1 VGIDWIRKGGPTLLA
16 AFDQVAAK
24 FPNASLT
31 IAGCAPPVSHPRAR
45 TAGLIPRSDVAALL
59 AELSIFC
66 LPSAVEPSAVAAVE
80 AMAFRL
86 PVVATSVGGFP
97 GMVND
102 GETGLL
108 VPPGDPGAMAAA
120 LCALLAHPERA
131 CAMGQAG
138 YQRSRDLF
146 TWEAVGA
153 RLQSEIALLQ
163 PD

>member
-1 VGIDWIRKGGPTLLA
+1 MAKPAFWFLRGIP
-16 AFDQVAAK
+16 
-24 FPNASLT
+24 
-31 IAGCAPPVSHPRAR
+31 
-45 TAGLIPRSDVAALL
+45 AL
-59 AELSIFC
+59 
-66 LPSAVEPSAVAAVE
+66 
-80 AMAFRL
+80 
-86 PVVATSVGGFP
+86 
-97 GMVND
+97 
-102 GETGLL
+102 
-108 VPPGDPGAMAAA
+108 AAA